1 MERECIFRGTKFSKY
16 VVDENGNIYRKSTG
30 RKLIPFDDKR
40 GYYSV
45 DLMSDNNVPIRC
57 KVHMIVAHTFL
68 GPQAPDM
75 IINHI
80 DANKHNNSLKNL
92 EYISQRENVAHAMKF
107 VKKKAYLSDDLV
119 FDIKTRIKEG
129 ERLNRIAI
137 DLGLPLY
144 LVYDIARG
152 WTYRHITV

>member
-1 MERECIFRGTKFSKY
+1 
-16 VVDENGNIYRKSTG
+16 
-30 RKLIPFDDKR
+30 
-40 GYYSV
+40 
-45 DLMSDNNVPIRC
+45 
-57 KVHMIVAHTFL
+57 MIVAHTFL

-107 VKKKAYLSDDLV
+107 VKKKSYLSDELV
-119 FDIKTRIKEG
+119 FSIKTRIKNG
-129 ERLNRIAI
+129 ERLNKIAI

-144 LVYDIARG
+144 LIYDIARG

>member
-16 VVDENGNIYRKSTG
+16 VVDENGNIFRKSTG

-45 DLMSDNNVPIRC
+45 DLMNDNNMPIRC

-75 IINHI
+75 NKNHI
-80 DANKHNNSLKNL
+80 EANKHNNSLKNL
-92 EYISQRENVAHAMKF
+92 EYITQRENVAHAMKF
-107 VKKKAYLSDDLV
+107 VKKKSYLSDELV
-119 FDIKTRIKEG
+119 FSIKTRIKNG

-144 LVYDIARG
+144 LIYDIARG

>member
-1 MERECIFRGTKFSKY
+1 M
-16 VVDENGNIYRKSTG
+16 N
-30 RKLIPFDDKR
+30 
-40 GYYSV
+40 
-45 DLMSDNNVPIRC
+45 DNNMPIRC

-92 EYISQRENVAHAMKF
+92 EYITQRENVAHAMKF

-119 FDIKTRIKEG
+119 FNIKTRIKNG
-129 ERLNRIAI
+129 ERLNKIAI

-144 LVYDIARG
+144 LIYDIARG